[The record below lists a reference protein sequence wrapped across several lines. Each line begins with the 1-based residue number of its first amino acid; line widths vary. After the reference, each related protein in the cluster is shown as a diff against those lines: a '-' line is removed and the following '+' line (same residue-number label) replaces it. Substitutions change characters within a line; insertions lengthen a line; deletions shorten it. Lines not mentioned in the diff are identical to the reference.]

1 MPEAAIGERAAT
13 LAEATYEA
21 AALLRQSRFPVIA
34 GLATDIAGAEAAV
47 ALAEAARGAIDHM
60 HAAAVLADLGV
71 MREAGWMIVTP
82 REARARADVVVLVGG
97 GLGAFVEDVGLDRPL
112 TIGVERG
119 RHVIRLAGESG
130 DAADLPVTLASLRAL
145 VAGRSIVGA
154 APSLRTTA
162 KTLNEAAFGVAVW
175 NAAMLDALAIEMLCG
190 LIDDLNTRT
199 RFAGVPIAA
208 ACNGAGVAQATGW
221 HTGLPMRTGF
231 ARGRPEHDPWRFD
244 ASRLV
249 ESGEA
254 DAAVWVGGLD
264 ADVPSW
270 IGKVPTVALDAPDTR
285 FPVAPAIRINVGCPA
300 IDHDAV
306 LFDARLGVL
315 AVSRARAAS
324 KVPRAADVLRGIT
337 FALTSPC

>member
-1 MPEAAIGERAAT
+1 MQFIERLFAAVRRVQNPVVVGIDPRPEDLPDGF
-13 LAEATYEA
+13 LD
-21 AALLRQSRFPVIA
+21 RFPN
-34 GLATDIAGAEAAV
+34 
-47 ALAEAARGAIDHM
+47 
-60 HAAAVLADLGV
+60 
-71 MREAGWMIVTP
+71 
-82 REARARADVVVLVGG
+82 
-97 GLGAFVEDVGLDRPL
+97 DR
-112 TIGVERG
+112 
-119 RHVIRLAGESG
+119 
-130 DAADLPVTLASLRAL
+130 
-145 VAGRSIVGA
+145 
-154 APSLRTTA
+154 
-162 KTLNEAAFGVAVW
+162 
-175 NAAMLDALAIEMLCG
+175 
-190 LIDDLNTRT
+190 
-199 RFAGVPIAA
+199 
-208 ACNGAGVAQATGW
+208 AGVAQATGW